1 MTEAAARAHVARFNT
16 AVTSGDW
23 APFLDAL
30 HPHAIMT
37 FVGRAVGPQRGR
49 DAIAIAYAE
58 QPPDDTIRVNGIR
71 SDGDRDVIT
80 FAWSRGGT
88 GTLTLGYSG
97 GRVAEL
103 IVQFD

>member
-1 MTEAAARAHVARFNT
+1 MTEASARAHVARFNT

-30 HPHAIMT
+30 HPDAVMT
-37 FVGRAVGPQRGR
+37 FVGRAVGSQRGR

-58 QPPDDTIRVNGIR
+58 HPPDDTIRVSGLR
-71 SDGDRDVIT
+71 SDGDRDVVT

-88 GTLTLGYSG
+88 GTLTLHYSG
-97 GRVAEL
+97 GQVAEL